1 LLSSGERRGD
11 LTHNIIT
18 FCRLL
23 RAQGLRVTSPKILN
37 AFEAVLSID
46 LADKEEFRLALRAT
60 LISDVEELEIFDR
73 LFDLFWRTAP
83 LDKDNSGGG
92 HGDHADPEGQGEHQ
106 EQSVTAGTREETQ
119 DGESGDAEEREES
132 VYSALEVLG
141 EKDFSSFRADDMS
154 EVARAIVQ
162 LAQKLATRRSR
173 RMRYGPKGSTVDMR
187 RTMRRNLK
195 YGGTVIELARKQPKI
210 KKTRLV
216 LLCDVSRS
224 MDLYSGFLLQFI
236 YALQRV
242 LGRVES
248 FVFSTQLTRV
258 TGYFRTSDI
267 FAALERVSKEV
278 PDWSGGTQI
287 GRSLETFNERFAST
301 LVDGRTIV
309 IILSDGLDTGEPEP
323 IGRAVQ
329 ALRQRARRVIWLN
342 PLLGHAGYAPLA
354 RGMSSA
360 LPYVDVFAPAHNLAS
375 LQKLGN
381 HLEL

>member
-1 LLSSGERRGD
+1 MLSPGERRGD
-11 LTHNIIT
+11 LTHSIID

-23 RAQGLRVTSPKILN
+23 RAQGLRVTSPRILN
-37 AFEAVLSID
+37 AFEAVLTID
-46 LADKEEFRLALRAT
+46 LADREEFRLALRAT
-60 LISDVEELEIFDR
+60 LTSGVEELETFDR
-73 LFDLFWRTAP
+73 LFDLFWQTAP
-83 LDKDNSGGG
+83 LDEDRSGGG
-92 HGDHADPEGQGEHQ
+92 HDDHADPTGQGESQ
-106 EQSVTAGTREETQ
+106 EQSVTTETREEAQ
-119 DGESGDAEEREES
+119 SEESGDPEKQEES
-132 VYSALEVLG
+132 VFSALEVLG

-173 RMRYGPKGSTVDMR
+173 RMRYGVKGSAVDMR

-210 KKTRLV
+210 KKTRLI

-224 MDLYSGFLLQFI
+224 MDVYSRFLLQFV

-258 TGYFRTSDI
+258 TSYFRTSDI
-267 FAALERVSKEV
+267 FVAVERVSKEV

-309 IILSDGLDTGEPEP
+309 IILSDGLDTGDPEP

-329 ALRQRARRVIWLN
+329 ALQQRARRVIWLN
-342 PLLGHAGYAPLA
+342 PLLGNPGYEPLA
-354 RGMSSA
+354 RGMISA

-375 LQKLGN
+375 LQNLGK

>member
-1 LLSSGERRGD
+1 LLSPGERRGD
-11 LTHNIIT
+11 LTHNIID

-23 RAQGLRVTSPKILN
+23 RAHGLRVTSPKILN
-37 AFEAVLSID
+37 AFEAILTID
-46 LADKEEFRLALRAT
+46 LADREEFRLALRAT
-60 LISDVEELEIFDR
+60 LISGVEELETFDR
-73 LFDLFWRTAP
+73 LFDLFWRIAP
-83 LDKDNSGGG
+83 LDEDNSGGG
-92 HGDHADPEGQGEHQ
+92 HGDHADPKEQGESQ
-106 EQSVTAGTREETQ
+106 EQVATTGTHEQTQHEESS
-119 DGESGDAEEREES
+119 DGDEREES

-141 EKDFSSFRADDMS
+141 EKDFSSFRADEMS
-154 EVARAIVQ
+154 EVARAIFQ

-173 RMRYGPKGSTVDMR
+173 TMRYSLKGSAIDLR

-210 KKTRLV
+210 KKTRLI

-224 MDLYSGFLLQFI
+224 MDVYSGFLLQFV

-248 FVFSTQLTRV
+248 FVFSTRLTRV
-258 TGYFRTSDI
+258 TSYFHTSDI
-267 FAALERVSKEV
+267 FAALERASKEV

-309 IILSDGLDTGEPEP
+309 IILSDGLDTGAPEP

-329 ALRQRARRVIWLN
+329 ALRQRARRIIWLN
-342 PLLGHAGYAPLA
+342 PLLGHPGYEPLA
-354 RGMSSA
+354 RGISSA

-375 LQKLGN
+375 LQKLGK